1 MYKSIALKNLTTVG
15 KLIFSAECISINF
28 ACAVYLDFRE
38 EEGLDVYVMSRNI
51 SVQAIQQNHHL
62 FPFLVSF
69 IPLESS
75 SAKIWSLINI
85 STRAFRS
92 RPTISSCCFC
102 VRNRPRFE
110 LALCNFFHI
119 LPPSPIFRLFFFSSE
134 SLPVCLP
141 RRRRHR
147 HHSSSSV
154 SVAMQMACRSFNS
167 PIARN
172 KFYISTRMM
181 STYDGFFS
189 SLLFAPLSSG
199 KQSWIGTLESSL
211 TRSASSVIYGF
222 SSCFH
227 RGGVMTGRSA
237 PGYHLYRF
245 PIAPSL
251 VCLTSPLSIPRDAS
265 RWRLL
270 LGQTIFDGFWI
281 LNCVDHRWRTHL
293 CPFVVILDT
302 SLCIQLVAYFRNDLV
317 DISLEIISKNPFVTR
332 VSKLIFS
339 MQTC

>member
-1 MYKSIALKNLTTVG
+1 MDKSIALKKSYNSWKVDFFCRMYIYKFRVCGLFR
-15 KLIFSAECISINF
+15 FSWRRGARCIRYVAEHKCSSGST
-28 ACAVYLDFRE
+28 E
-38 EEGLDVYVMSRNI
+38 S
-51 SVQAIQQNHHL
+51 
-62 FPFLVSF
+62 SF
-69 IPLESS
+69 ISFPSFIYTTRIIIRMHDN
-75 SAKIWSLINI
+75 AKIWSLINI

-141 RRRRHR
+141 RRR

-154 SVAMQMACRSFNS
+154 SVAMQTACRSFNS

-199 KQSWIGTLESSL
+199 KQSWIGK
-211 TRSASSVIYGF
+211 
-222 SSCFH
+222 
-227 RGGVMTGRSA
+227 
-237 PGYHLYRF
+237 
-245 PIAPSL
+245 PSN
-251 VCLTSPLSIPRDAS
+251 
-265 RWRLL
+265 RLWL
-270 LGQTIFDGFWI
+270 ARQAL
-281 LNCVDHRWRTHL
+281 
-293 CPFVVILDT
+293 
-302 SLCIQLVAYFRNDLV
+302 
-317 DISLEIISKNPFVTR
+317 
-332 VSKLIFS
+332 
-339 MQTC
+339 